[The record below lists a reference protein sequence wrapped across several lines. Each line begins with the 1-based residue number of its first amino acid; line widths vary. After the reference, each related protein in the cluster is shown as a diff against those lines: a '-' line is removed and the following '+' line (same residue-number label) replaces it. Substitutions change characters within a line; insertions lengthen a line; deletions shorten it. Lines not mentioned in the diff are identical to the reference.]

1 VIRRLLALLCVMPAL
16 ASALSLPNEEPVPG
30 GIKIIRLPASANS
43 AAQNPATPPDVD
55 ADGHRALVIRDGAG
69 WIAVVGI
76 PLSAP
81 VGTRA
86 VTIKGAGGDS
96 TIEFSVGPKDY
107 PTQSL
112 SVPPAQVNL
121 SKQDL
126 ARFEREKARIDRI
139 LNRWT
144 DSQPDDLQLDAPV
157 PGVRSSSYGS
167 RRVFNGEARNP
178 HTGMDIAAPSGTAV
192 LAPAGG
198 VVVDIGDYFFNGNS
212 VFIDH
217 GRGFVSMY
225 CHLSAVDVKPGQRIA
240 AGTRIGAVGMTG
252 RATGPHL
259 HWGLSLNHAWVDPA
273 LFVRSRK

>member
-107 PTQSL
+107 QTQSL
-112 SVPPAQVNL
+112 SVPP
-121 SKQDL
+121 
-126 ARFEREKARIDRI
+126 
-139 LNRWT
+139 
-144 DSQPDDLQLDAPV
+144 
-157 PGVRSSSYGS
+157 
-167 RRVFNGEARNP
+167 RR
-178 HTGMDIAAPSGTAV
+178 
-192 LAPAGG
+192 
-198 VVVDIGDYFFNGNS
+198 
-212 VFIDH
+212 
-217 GRGFVSMY
+217 
-225 CHLSAVDVKPGQRIA
+225 
-240 AGTRIGAVGMTG
+240 
-252 RATGPHL
+252 
-259 HWGLSLNHAWVDPA
+259 
-273 LFVRSRK
+273 